1 MHPDFDASIEV
12 IPSCIARGTVA
23 KFSPIKAGEHIAE
36 KIRASHEGK
45 NNP

>member
-12 IPSCIARGTVA
+12 IPSCIARGTEA
-23 KFSPIKAGEHIAE
+23 KFSTIKAGEHIAE

>member
-12 IPSCIARGTVA
+12 VPSCIARGAVA

-45 NNP
+45 NIP